1 MPSIEVVARLL
12 LNGISASLVLALAA
26 LGLAVIFGFMDIINL
41 THGVLIT
48 VGGYTMWIVNTVFGV
63 SFWLGLII
71 AAIAAGIVGLATEIA
86 IVHRLYGRLLDT
98 LLATWALA
106 LGLREVIKI
115 AAGGTTAK
123 PVSNPLPARI
133 DLVVTT
139 YPAYRLFL
147 IALGVVTIVAVFVLF
162 NYTNFG
168 VRLRAVLQ
176 NETAAELLGLSE
188 TRINRFAY
196 FLGSALAGL
205 AGGALAPIASVTPTM
220 GQSYLIKSFFAVIVG
235 GTGFLLG
242 VVPGSVLIA
251 GASNLMTF
259 SISPVV
265 ADTLVFV
272 FAIVVLAVRP
282 RAVVAFDNWRT
293 SFRNW
298 RETT

>member
-1 MPSIEVVARLL
+1 MPSIEFVVTLL
-12 LNGISASLVLALAA
+12 LNSISASLVLALAA
-26 LGLAVIFGFMDIINL
+26 LGLAIIFGFMDIINL

-48 VGGYTMWIVNTVFGV
+48 VGGYTMWLVNTVFGV
-63 SFWLGLII
+63 SFWLGLIV

-106 LGLREVIKI
+106 LALREIIKI

-123 PVSNPLPARI
+123 PVSNPLPARV
-133 DLVVTT
+133 DLAVTT

-147 IALGVVTIVAVFVLF
+147 IVLGLVVIVAVFALF
-162 NYTNFG
+162 NRTNFG

-205 AGGALAPIASVTPTM
+205 AGGALAPIASVTPSM
-220 GQSYLIKSFFAVIVG
+220 GQSYLIQSFFAVIVG
-235 GTGFLLG
+235 GTGSLLG

-251 GASNLMTF
+251 GASNVMTF
-259 SISPVV
+259 YISPV
-265 ADTLVFV
+265 AAETLVFA
-272 FAIVVLAVRP
+272 FAIGLLAIRS
-282 RAVVAFDNWRT
+282 RAEAAFDNWRT
-293 SFRNW
+293 WFRNW
-298 RETT
+298 KKPA